1 MSDDE
6 GVADEDDDEGGDDE
20 EEEREPH
27 HQHPDSRLPPHPA
40 RLMACRM

>member
-27 HQHPDSRLPPHPA
+27 HQHPDCRLPLHPA
-40 RLMACRM
+40 RLMAWCR